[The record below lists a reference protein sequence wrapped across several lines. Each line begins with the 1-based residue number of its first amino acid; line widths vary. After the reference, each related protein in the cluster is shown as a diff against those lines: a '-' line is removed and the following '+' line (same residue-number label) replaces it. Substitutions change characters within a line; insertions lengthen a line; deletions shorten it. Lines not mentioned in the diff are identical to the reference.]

1 MGVYHGRRS
10 WRVGEKRE
18 RDSTHVARMLL
29 FKMALVQFS
38 LERGGQPQ
46 TRSNS
51 SKMMPSR
58 GSKEKHGK
66 TEKKPEKGR
75 NRRHKDPRAAEE

>member
-1 MGVYHGRRS
+1 
-10 WRVGEKRE
+10 
-18 RDSTHVARMLL
+18 
-29 FKMALVQFS
+29 

-66 TEKKPEKGR
+66 EAREGKEKKM
-75 NRRHKDPRAAEE
+75 